1 MQDIIPDALIAAFE
15 RHYDCS
21 WDDPALRNERLAWR
35 AAWAEATKPCLL
47 QITEPQA
54 APAAVA
60 VPDEREAFEQAFI
73 AEKLRLMD
81 CSEPESAT
89 HAIRMC
95 HLKRYEDGEYPKLE
109 AYFAWFAWQAR
120 AALAATPAAEPDSE
134 SVLIDGTAYD
144 VPAAVAGE
152 LLRLHLEILAVTLAE
167 EARTSD
173 AGLKRFLRAANDAG
187 ITHLPKSF
195 GKELREHLE
204 TAAAQVP
211 QGSYVS
217 TSGELKPD
225 VSVYSTPAAAPQA
238 NAYAVIAA
246 PVELLERVID
256 SLSSFAGNKP
266 HTEVDMT
273 VWEQL
278 NDLLSAAPP
287 AGWKLVPMEPTA
299 EMLES
304 AGATDRDGI
313 PATYK
318 TLYMAMVGAA
328 LNPPHACDTPR
339 YCNSVQRCTAM
350 DEQRAAAAP
359 VVLPEP
365 GAWSESLAALVAQV
379 DAGSTADYR
388 ALQEH
393 RVMRSARALLA
404 QAATTGV
411 AAPASLGPA
420 LYSIDADPEG
430 IRARVADAITGALA
444 FGAQNS
450 GKPPAG
456 HWLAPFWTQAR
467 FGVIQF
473 NALRDSAYALLNAPA
488 VEQGEVLVT
497 VSGFTG
503 SGKSA
508 IAGEIEILCRALGLQ
523 VQWPDGD
530 SEKNM
535 THADWTA
542 ALEQYKPCVRIVEQN
557 IPFAS
562 KKGLSK

>member
-1 MQDIIPDALIAAFE
+1 MKIAVWKLVPIDPTEQQLAAVRGKQHPNRPDRWDSNNRRIYQAMIA
-15 RHYDCS
+15 
-21 WDDPALRNERLAWR
+21 
-35 AAWAEATKPCLL
+35 
-47 QITEPQA
+47 A

-60 VPDEREAFEQAFI
+60 VLDALREAEAALEVAI
-73 AEKLRLMD
+73 ARILKTSPGHSISVT
-81 CSEPESAT
+81 SEAK
-89 HAIRMC
+89 A
-95 HLKRYEDGEYPKLE
+95 LV
-109 AYFAWFAWQAR
+109 AVR
-120 AALAATPAAEPDSE
+120 AALAATPAAAAEPFMWA
-134 SVLIDGTAYD
+134 IQGPDGLAYFD
-144 VPAAVAGE
+144 EACVNSSKEELQAEVNGLNSGLDPDDGRYQIVPLFLEGAAPAA
-152 LLRLHLEILAVTLAE
+152 
-167 EARTSD
+167 
-173 AGLKRFLRAANDAG
+173 AAPA
-187 ITHLPKSF
+187 
-195 GKELREHLE
+195 
-204 TAAAQVP
+204 P
-211 QGSYVS
+211 QQSYVS
-217 TSGELKPD
+217 ISGELKPD
-225 VSVYSTPAAAPQA
+225 VSVYSTQAAA
-238 NAYAVIAA
+238 
-246 PVELLERVID
+246 
-256 SLSSFAGNKP
+256 
-266 HTEVDMT
+266 
-273 VWEQL
+273 
-278 NDLLSAAPP
+278 P
-287 AGWKLVPMEPTA
+287 AGWKLVPIEPTA